1 MRVAIMQPTFLPWLG
16 YLNMMASVDLFVFL
30 DNVQISPKS
39 FMTRNRI
46 PGPNNSFLW
55 LNLHEEK
62 SKTLGD
68 RFLNTTG
75 LLKPEEDYNSISRVI
90 KSRYS
95 QSRDQEEL
103 LKNLEINISDS
114 KNISDLNIK
123 MILFLCE
130 KFNIIVR
137 TIRASE
143 LNVTGAKSEGVLN
156 ILNAVGW
163 SDYLV
168 APGSVTYMTEDSSWL
183 SHEKHLE
190 VYQYEPMPYEHSKKE
205 IFIPYMSSIDALLSE
220 GARGAIQT
228 MKKGSRES
236 IKWHK
241 YIASDKS

>member
-1 MRVAIMQPTFLPWLG
+1 
-16 YLNMMASVDLFVFL
+16 
-30 DNVQISPKS
+30 
-39 FMTRNRI
+39 MTRNRI

-75 LLKPEEDYNSISRVI
+75 LLKPEEDYNSILRVI
-90 KSRYS
+90 KSSYS

-103 LKNLEINISDS
+103 LKDLEINISGS

-123 MILFLCE
+123 MILFLCK
-130 KFNIIVR
+130 KFNINVK

-143 LNVTGAKSEGVLN
+143 LNVTGTKSEGVLN

-168 APGSVTYMTEDSSWL
+168 APGSVTYMTEDSIWL
-183 SHEKHLE
+183 PYEKHLE
-190 VYQYEPMPYEHSKKE
+190 VYQYEPMPYDQSKTE
-205 IFIPYMSSIDALLSE
+205 MFIPYMSSIDALLSE
-220 GARGAIQT
+220 GAQGATQT
-228 MKKGSRES
+228 MKKGSRET
-236 IKWHK
+236 INWRK